1 MSISQ
6 VIQDFMWLQLGSFP
20 AGARNLGTLWIN
32 PRYGKMGEQRE
43 KEEKGFLASKE
54 HAADLTLLHFSNDFY
69 HVLLIF
75 MFFPIFEQ
83 NSLKQ

>member
-20 AGARNLGTLWIN
+20 AGVPNLGTLWIN
-32 PRYGKMGEQRE
+32 PPDWEGRQAERKRG
-43 KEEKGFLASKE
+43 KGFLASEK
-54 HAADLTLLHFSNDFY
+54 HAAELSLLHFSNDFY

-75 MFFPIFEQ
+75 VLFPHF
-83 NSLKQ
+83 